1 MARFLQ
7 AKKLPMK
14 WRRPHL
20 NRYKAQLREAL
31 LNPALST
38 EQREQIK
45 DHLSCVGQEKPY
57 TKLALKFET
66 NIEDSAVQT
75 VEELLAKHTKDELLT
90 IAENEGIEVY
100 PSWTKTQIAEAIQAR
115 S

>member
-7 AKKLPMK
+7 AKNLPMT

-20 NRYKAQLREAL
+20 IRYKAQLREAL
-31 LNPALST
+31 LNPSLTS

-45 DHLSCVGQEKPY
+45 DHLASVGSEKPY
-57 TKLALKFET
+57 AKLAQTTET
-66 NIEDSAVQT
+66 QTEDSTVQT
-75 VEELLAKHTKDELLT
+75 VEELLARHTKDELLT

-100 PSWTKTQIAEAIQAR
+100 P
-115 S
+115 